1 MWGHSLPGK
10 HSTRQPKRA
19 ILRTLPPALDVL
31 ASDEAQALP
40 ARRAAQVMHERQP
53 LVCFWC
59 SRACADQALVE
70 TIEGKRQLFHKKC
83 WSGWVYQGRPKVRQ
97 LE

>member
-1 MWGHSLPGK
+1 
-10 HSTRQPKRA
+10 
-19 ILRTLPPALDVL
+19 
-31 ASDEAQALP
+31 
-40 ARRAAQVMHERQP
+40 MHERQP

-59 SRACADQALVE
+59 GRSCADQALVE

-83 WSGWVYQGRPKVRQ
+83 WSGWVYQGRPKVRR